1 MAQTVATTATK
12 TAKNLSE
19 KIIENLKNY
28 SKIIY
33 YTIAIFVLIMICF
46 FMSENYRINKVLRQM
61 DVYRQYIT
69 IDSKLNSRDMREKK
83 LCDFYV
89 ASSFRSCLGLSQR
102 FDYVNVEVLASVIE
116 SGARLVWLDVFND
129 NMSPDAMPV
138 VSNGLDQGN
147 WRYTL
152 NSVKLEDALQKI
164 ATTAFNPGRVNN
176 YNDPFFIALNLNV
189 QNNLK
194 TLNKIKRLIIKHLK
208 NKLLP
213 SRYGF
218 LSKNI
223 SQVEIK
229 ELLGKVIIF
238 TSGGY
243 ESSELE
249 ELINYS
255 WDKPDM
261 RVISHKSIDSTD
273 KSFDIVKLDK
283 SEVKNFNSTNLTLV
297 LPDENTMATNNYDP
311 VNAFDTG
318 CQFACMNYQKPDSS
332 MDSYITKFRES
343 SFILRPK
350 KFSGQS
356 YGSKLKLSRTQQ
368 DIKDDS
374 GKSCQ
379 RCPMTQEDTP
389 NPVALFMD
397 DSDKGD
403 VNEGDSV
410 EVDSN
415 KACPYKVA

>member
-1 MAQTVATTATK
+1 MSGQAAPQTSNQVK
-12 TAKNLSE
+12 KLSE

-28 SKIIY
+28 SKLIY
-33 YTIAIFVLIMICF
+33 YTIAIFILIMVCF

-69 IDSKLNSRDMREKK
+69 IDSKLNSRDMREKR

-116 SGARLVWLDVFND
+116 SGARFVWLDIFND

-138 VSNGLDQGN
+138 VSNGLNQGN
-147 WRYTL
+147 WRYSL

-194 TLNKIKRLIIKHLK
+194 TLNKIKRLIVKHLK

-218 LSKNI
+218 QSKKI
-223 SQVEIK
+223 SEVEIK
-229 ELLGKVIIF
+229 ELLGKIVIF

-243 ESSELE
+243 ESSDLE

-261 RVISHKSIDSTD
+261 RVISNKSIDVND
-273 KSFDIVKLDK
+273 KSVDIVKLDR
-283 SEVKNFNSTNLTLV
+283 SEVKNFNTSNLTIV
-297 LPDENTMATNNYDP
+297 LPDENTMATKNYDP
-311 VNAFDTG
+311 IHAFDTG
-318 CQFACMNYQKPDSS
+318 CQFVCLNYQKPDPS

-350 KFSGQS
+350 KFSGES

-368 DIKDDS
+368 DKKNDND
-374 GKSCQ
+374 KKCQ
-379 RCPMTQEDTP
+379 RCP
-389 NPVALFMD
+389 
-397 DSDKGD
+397 
-403 VNEGDSV
+403 
-410 EVDSN
+410 
-415 KACPYKVA
+415 

>member
-1 MAQTVATTATK
+1 MSGQAAPQTSNQVK
-12 TAKNLSE
+12 KLSE

-28 SKIIY
+28 SKLIY
-33 YTIAIFVLIMICF
+33 YTIAIFILIMVCF

-69 IDSKLNSRDMREKK
+69 IDSKLNSRDMREKR

-129 NMSPDAMPV
+129 NMSADAMPV
-138 VSNGLDQGN
+138 VSNGLNQGN
-147 WRYTL
+147 WRYSL

-218 LSKNI
+218 QSKNI
-223 SQVEIK
+223 SEVEIK
-229 ELLGKVIIF
+229 ELLGKIVIF

-243 ESSELE
+243 ESSDLE

-261 RVISHKSIDSTD
+261 RVISNKSIDEND
-273 KSFDIVKLDK
+273 KSLDVVKLDR
-283 SEVKNFNSTNLTLV
+283 SEVKNFNTSNLTIV
-297 LPDENTMATNNYDP
+297 LPDENTMATKNYDP
-311 VNAFDTG
+311 IYAFDTG
-318 CQFACMNYQKPDSS
+318 CQFVCLNYQKPDSS

-350 KFSGQS
+350 KFSGGS
-356 YGSKLKLSRTQQ
+356 YGSKLKLSRSNQG
-368 DIKDDS
+368 KSDDS
-374 GKSCQ
+374 GKTCQ
-379 RCPMTQEDTP
+379 RCPSTQEDTP
-389 NPVALFMD
+389 TPIALFLKD
-397 DSDKGD
+397 ETVEDST
-403 VNEGDSV
+403 EI
-410 EVDSN
+410 DSN
-415 KACPYKVA
+415 QSCPYKVA

>member
-1 MAQTVATTATK
+1 MASPVAITPIPINTAQ
-12 TAKNLSE
+12 NLSE

-33 YTIAIFVLIMICF
+33 YTIAIFILIMVCF
-46 FMSENYRINKVLRQM
+46 LMSENYRINKVLRQM

-69 IDSKLNSRDMREKK
+69 IDSKLNSRDMRDKK

-116 SGARLVWLDVFND
+116 SGARFVWLDVFNN
-129 NMSPDAMPV
+129 NMSSDAMPV
-138 VSNGLDQGN
+138 VSNGLNQGN

-152 NSVKLEDALQKI
+152 NNVNLEDALQKI
-164 ATTAFNPGRVNN
+164 AITAFNPGRVNN

-194 TLNKIKRLIIKHLK
+194 TLNKIKRLIVKHLK

-223 SQVEIK
+223 SQVAIK
-229 ELLGKVIIF
+229 DLLGRVIIF

-261 RVISHKSIDSTD
+261 RAISHKSIDETD
-273 KSFDIVKLDK
+273 QSFDIVKLDK
-283 SEVKNFNSTNLTLV
+283 SEVKSFNSTNLTLV
-297 LPDENTMATNNYDP
+297 LPEENTMATTNYDP
-311 VNAFDTG
+311 VNAFDLG
-318 CQFACMNYQKPDSS
+318 CQFACMNYQKPDQS

-343 SFILRPK
+343 SFILRPN

-356 YGSKLKLSRTQQ
+356 YGSKLKLSRTQSQ
-368 DIKDDS
+368 KGDDS
-374 GKSCQ
+374 GKTCQ
-379 RCPMTQEDTP
+379 RCPTTQNESPSPITLFLNESKDNEEDDTI
-389 NPVALFMD
+389 
-397 DSDKGD
+397 K
-403 VNEGDSV
+403 
-410 EVDSN
+410 VDSN
-415 KACPYKVA
+415 KSCPYKVS